1 MVVFEYAQSMLT
13 SSNKEG
19 DRLSIEESS
28 KGKIAG
34 TNTFF
39 PCSSSRQKSALM
51 EASSRIDAA
60 PDTAVTSLAQ
70 LEDAPVVLAIAPS
83 EIQKKLEA
91 IRLMYV
97 LICIALFL
105 LLVEFSKILLLL
117 KSVRDIV
124 SFINTITYDKI
135 KADADALE

>member
-1 MVVFEYAQSMLT
+1 
-13 SSNKEG
+13 
-19 DRLSIEESS
+19 
-28 KGKIAG
+28 
-34 TNTFF
+34 
-39 PCSSSRQKSALM
+39 M